1 MQLVIFTAL
10 AVLVCSSVST
20 LAITKYITPDSS
32 MTCPDERYCYRLQEV
47 IHNTRVYFTSNTVL
61 KFLPRIYNIET
72 ESSVVVSDVNG
83 LAIVGN
89 HTIIQCFE
97 NFGLV
102 FLNVSNLTL
111 QHLHFTHCGLNV
123 FSRNEYEYCKQTH
136 RCG

>member
-1 MQLVIFTAL
+1 MQLVFVTTL

-20 LAITKYITPDSS
+20 LAFTKFITPDSS
-32 MTCPDERYCYRLQEV
+32 IPCPDERYCYRLREV
-47 IHNTRVYFTSNTVL
+47 IHNTRVYFTSNTTL
-61 KFLPRIYNIET
+61 KFLPGKYNIET
-72 ESSVVVSDVNG
+72 ESSVVVSDVTG

-89 HTIIQCFE
+89 NTIIHCFA

-123 FSRNEYEYCKQTH
+123 ISMIMILQTDSLIWLT
-136 RCG
+136 